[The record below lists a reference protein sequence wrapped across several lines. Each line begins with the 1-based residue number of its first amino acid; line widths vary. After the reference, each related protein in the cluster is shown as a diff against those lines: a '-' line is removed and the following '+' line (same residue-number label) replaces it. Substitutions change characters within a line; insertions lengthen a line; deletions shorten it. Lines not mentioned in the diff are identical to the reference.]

1 MVTIKQPTYNC
12 ENETINLK
20 SNHIIINYQK
30 IRELV
35 KNKTIYIYI
44 YIYIKIKKNKKKKKK
59 KKKNNKKKKK
69 KKKKKKRKKKK
80 KIFHMKKKK

>member
-44 YIYIKIKKNKKKKKK
+44 YIYIKIKI
-59 KKKNNKKKKK
+59 NKKKKK
-69 KKKKKKRKKKK
+69 KKKKKTLESKLIDHGRP
-80 KIFHMKKKK
+80 

>member
-44 YIYIKIKKNKKKKKK
+44 YIYIKSI
-59 KKKNNKKKKK
+59 
-69 KKKKKKRKKKK
+69 
-80 KIFHMKKKK
+80 